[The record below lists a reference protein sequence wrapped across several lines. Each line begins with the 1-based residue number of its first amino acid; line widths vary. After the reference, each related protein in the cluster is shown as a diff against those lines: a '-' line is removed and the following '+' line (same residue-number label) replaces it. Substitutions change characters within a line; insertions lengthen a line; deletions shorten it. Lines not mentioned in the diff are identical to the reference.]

1 MDKKNCLTLDDEFLQ
16 YCKLNNIEDIQKL
29 ARKIFNRGFAIEKY
43 GEVPFSVKQNLVTET
58 KKEEP
63 LQKTEKIK
71 TDNLYEE

>member
-1 MDKKNCLTLDDEFLQ
+1 MEKKNCLTLDDEFMQ

-43 GEVPFSVKQNLVTET
+43 GEVPFSVKQNIVTEI
-58 KKEEP
+58 KKEDP

>member
-1 MDKKNCLTLDDEFLQ
+1 MDKKNCLTLDDEFMQ

-43 GEVPFSVKQNLVTET
+43 GEVPFSVKQNIVTEI
-58 KKEEP
+58 KKEDP